1 MITGWVRL
9 SLEMGDP
16 ESRPRKVFT
25 SSFNE
30 QDQPKTDLVA
40 SSLALGTD
48 YFGTTVSRDVCMEL
62 MDHYLEAG
70 GNVIDTA
77 EGYARWIPGGEHQSE
92 KVIGE
97 WLRER
102 GTRDQM
108 VLSTKGAHPKL
119 ESMDIPRLSK
129 AEIEADL
136 DSSLQRLG
144 VESIDLYWLHRD
156 SPGYPVEEIL
166 QSLEGFRQA
175 RKIKHAGF
183 SNWRQSRAEEARL
196 AAERLGIQGFV
207 ASQNMWSLA
216 KPEVSEADPT
226 WAFIDDSFVQWHVK
240 HGLSAF
246 AYLGQASGYFRRL
259 EQNTL
264 DKLPPD
270 ARVRVLFDH
279 QENRDR
285 FQRLRQL
292 QQKYGLSVGQ
302 VVLGYLLNQ
311 PFPVFAL
318 IGSKTVADLKDSLH
332 CADTRLSS
340 EDIDYLEH
348 GDA

>member
-1 MITGWVRL
+1 MNKI
-9 SLEMGDP
+9 
-16 ESRPRKVFT
+16 
-25 SSFNE
+25 NI
-30 QDQPKTDLVA
+30 PKTDLSA
-40 SSLALGTD
+40 STLALGTD
-48 YFGTTVSRDVCMEL
+48 YFGSTVSRDLCMEL
-62 MDHYLEAG
+62 MDRYLEAG

-77 EGYARWIPGGEHQSE
+77 ESYARWVPGGEYQSE

-102 GTRDQM
+102 GTRDQI

-119 ESMDIPRLSK
+119 ESMDVPRLSK

-136 DSSLQRLG
+136 NSSLQRLG
-144 VESIDLYWLHRD
+144 VEYIDLYWLHRD

-166 QSLEGFRQA
+166 ESLEAFRRA
-175 RKIKHAGF
+175 GKIKYAGF
-183 SNWRQSRAEEARL
+183 SNWTQSRAEEARL
-196 AAERLGIQGFV
+196 AAGRLGLQRFV

-216 KPEVSEADPT
+216 KPDVSQADPT
-226 WAFIDDSFVQWHVK
+226 WAFIDESFIRWHIE

-264 DKLPPD
+264 DKLPAD

-285 FQRLRQL
+285 FQRIRHL
-292 QQKYGLSVGQ
+292 QEDYGYSVGQ
-302 VVLGYLLNQ
+302 IVIGYLINQ

-318 IGSKTVADLKDSLH
+318 VGPKTLADLKDSIA
-332 CADTRLSS
+332 CADTKLSK
-340 EDIDYLEH
+340 EDIHYLEY

>member
-1 MITGWVRL
+1 MKKI
-9 SLEMGDP
+9 
-16 ESRPRKVFT
+16 KI
-25 SSFNE
+25 
-30 QDQPKTDLVA
+30 PKTDLVA

-48 YFGTTVSRDVCMEL
+48 YFGTTVSRDACMEL

-77 EGYARWIPGGEHQSE
+77 EGYAAWIPGGEHQSE

-102 GTRDQM
+102 GTRDQI

-119 ESMDIPRLSK
+119 ESMNIPRLSK

-144 VESIDLYWLHRD
+144 VECIDLYWLHRD

-166 QSLEGFRQA
+166 QSLEGFRKA
-175 RKIKHAGF
+175 GKIKHAGF

-196 AAERLGIQGFV
+196 AAERLGVEGFV

-216 KPEVSEADPT
+216 EPDVSQADPT

-348 GDA
+348 GDASGDSQEKFPQRSL